1 MSTKKSEGGDP
12 PSIRGMVRDLV
23 DLGIAAVQKS
33 PSFGAVS
40 ALWETAR
47 SSPTD
52 PGEAAAR
59 PPAAK
64 SASSPPQDSAELD
77 RSLMVE
83 ARVINNALF
92 LMTAPNEIVFGF
104 LCCEVRAT
112 EDLAGESLLVHVADA
127 KDVHGVGSSMCIPLI
142 QKTPHT
148 CELQKRVVIGA
159 GDWVGLECH
168 DLPTGTKLIGYAL
181 GAIHPSKMGGFL
193 FVDHSRGGP
202 RDAAD

>member
-12 PSIRGMVRDLV
+12 PSISGMVRDLV

-33 PSFGAVS
+33 PSFSAVS

-47 SSPTD
+47 SSPAD
-52 PGEAAAR
+52 DGEAA

-64 SASSPPQDSAELD
+64 AAPTPSQDSAGLD

-92 LMTAPNEIVFGF
+92 LMTPPNEIVFGF
-104 LCCEVRAT
+104 LCCEVRST

-142 QKTPHT
+142 QKTPHI

-159 GDWVGLECH
+159 GDYIGLECH

-181 GAIHPSKMGGFL
+181 GAIHPSKMGG
-193 FVDHSRGGP
+193 S
-202 RDAAD
+202 A